1 VVASVARAQFDVA
14 GGMTRELR
22 KQSVTSLRLTGSHS
36 VTTEDELVT
45 VTAAETPAAAAPV
58 AAAPIAATT
67 GR

>member
-22 KQSVTSLRLTGSHS
+22 RRSVTSFRFPDSHS

-45 VTAAETPAAAAPV
+45 VSPAEVAAAATP
-58 AAAPIAATT
+58 TN
-67 GR
+67 